1 MLLSIAIPVFNE
13 EATIGAVL
21 DAVLAASLP
30 PGIEREVLVVDDG
43 STDGTAQVLET
54 IQDERITR
62 FRFPTNC
69 GKGAALR
76 HAFTAAR
83 GDIVL
88 VQDAD
93 REYDPTEYAKLL
105 EPILAGKADVVLG
118 SRFSGGEPHRVL
130 FFWHYVGNRLLT
142 LISNAVTNLNL
153 TDIEA
158 CYKVFRAS
166 VLQRIQLREERFGF
180 EPEVIA
186 KVARLGV
193 RIYEVGISYSGRT
206 YEEGKKIGWRDGL
219 RALWCIV
226 KYGLLRS
233 P

>member
-1 MLLSIAIPVFNE
+1 MLLSIAVPVFNE
-13 EATIGAVL
+13 ESTVGAVL
-21 DAVLAASLP
+21 QAVLTASLP

-43 STDGTAQVLET
+43 STDGTAAVLEA
-54 IQDERITR
+54 IEDERITC
-62 FRFPTNC
+62 FRMPSNG

-76 HAFTAAR
+76 RAFAASR

-93 REYDPTEYAKLL
+93 SEYDPNEYSRLL

-130 FFWHYVGNRLLT
+130 FFWHYVGNRFLT
-142 LISNAVTNLNL
+142 LLSNAVTNLNL

-158 CYKVFRAS
+158 CYKVFRS
-166 VLQRIQLREERFGF
+166 GVLQRIRLREDRFGF

-219 RALWCIV
+219 GALWCII

-233 P
+233 R